1 MASQRTGL
9 GNILFNLMLVVL
21 GLVVMVLL
29 YAFVSRSFTSSPDS
43 IRTDNPGDLVGDII
57 QVEVRNGCGVTGLA
71 AEMTQFLRGE
81 GFDVVEVGDYTS
93 FNEPKTLVIDRV
105 GNLEAARQVA
115 ASLGLPEDRVIQEI
129 RQDYFLD
136 ASVVIGQDYATL
148 PPFTGD

>member
-9 GNILFNLMLVVL
+9 GTILFNLMLVVL
-21 GLVVMVLL
+21 GLVVIVLL
-29 YAFVSRSFTSSPDS
+29 YAFVSSSFTATPDPT
-43 IRTDNPGDLVGDII
+43 RDANPGDLVGDII

-115 ASLGLPEDRVIQEI
+115 ASLGLPEDRVLQEI

-136 ASVVIGQDYATL
+136 ASVVIGLDYATL
-148 PPFTGD
+148 PPFVGD

>member
-9 GNILFNLMLVVL
+9 GTVLFNLMLVVL
-21 GLVVMVLL
+21 GLVVVVLL
-29 YAFVSRSFTSSPDS
+29 YAFVSSSFTSTPDPT
-43 IRTDNPGDLVGDII
+43 RDANPGDLVGDII

-115 ASLGLPEDRVIQEI
+115 ASLGLPEDRVIQDI

-136 ASVVIGQDYATL
+136 ASVVIGQDYATI
-148 PPFTGD
+148 PPFAGD